1 MRPPLI
7 VGNWKMHKTIR
18 EAREYVGLLR
28 VELKETADR
37 QVVLAPPFTALGA
50 VAEALAGTGIELAA
64 QNVCDRDEGAATGEV
79 SARMLA
85 EAGCRHVLIG
95 HSERRA
101 YYGEDDALINRKLK
115 SALQHGLQPILCIG
129 ETLSQREADQ
139 TFDVA
144 TRQLQEGLRGVG
156 LSEATRAVVA
166 YEPIWAIGTG
176 LTASPEQ
183 AAAMHVFIRGVVSS
197 IYGENFGLKVPVIY
211 GGSVNPA
218 NIKALMAQ
226 REINGVLVGGASLEA
241 KSFSR
246 IVKF

>member
-18 EAREYVGLLR
+18 EAREYVSLLR
-28 VELKETADR
+28 AELKETADR
-37 QVVLAPPFTALGA
+37 QVVLAPPFTALEA
-50 VAEALAGTGIELAA
+50 MAEALAGTGIELAA

-79 SARMLA
+79 SARMLV

-129 ETLSQREADQ
+129 ETLSQREANQ

-144 TRQLQEGLRGVG
+144 ARQLREGLRGVG
-156 LSEATRAVVA
+156 ISEAARAVVA
-166 YEPIWAIGTG
+166 YEPVWAIGTG
-176 LTASPEQ
+176 LNASPEQ
-183 AAAMHVFIRGVVSS
+183 AAAVHVFIRGVVDS
-197 IYGENFGLKVPVIY
+197 IYGEDFGLNLPVIY

-241 KSFSR
+241 ESFSR
-246 IVKF
+246 IVEF